1 MKIAVFGATGRTG
14 RPFVEQ
20 ALAAGHQVCA
30 LARDP
35 GKLGLKHAQLTVM
48 AGNALYRE
56 AVAKTVAGCDAACSM
71 LGPAPHSPP
80 DIVSLATGH
89 IIEAMQQRGVRR
101 LVVMSSMGVGT
112 SRKQVPFSYKVACLL
127 IPILRRTMADLERTE
142 TLVRQSGLEW
152 TIVQAAGLRD
162 GPATGRYVFGT
173 DPKLRAGFVN
183 RADVAAFLLR
193 ELAAPTFV
201 RQAPSI
207 T

>member
-1 MKIAVFGATGRTG
+1 MKIAVFGASGRTG

-20 ALAAGHQVCA
+20 ALAAGHAVCA

-35 GKLGLKHAQLTVM
+35 AKLAMKHPLLAVM
-48 AGNALYRE
+48 AGNALYRD
-56 AVAKTVAGCDAACSM
+56 AVAKTIVDCDAVCSM

-89 IIEAMQQRGVRR
+89 IIEAMQQRGVKR

-112 SRKQVPFSYKVACLL
+112 SRKQVPFSYKLACLV

-142 TLVRQSGLEW
+142 SRVMQSGLDW
-152 TIVQAAGLRD
+152 TIVRAAGLRD
-162 GPATGRYVFGT
+162 GAATGRYVFGT
-173 DPKLRAGFVN
+173 DPELKAGYVS

-193 ELAAPTFV
+193 ELAEPAFV
-201 RQAPSI
+201 RQAPSV